1 MEQIELNFQ
10 ERGENEIGK
19 QGVKRLRKEG
29 FVPGVI
35 YGAGEKSVPVK
46 LDDEEL
52 KKIDL
57 QRESVVVN
65 LISGK
70 SKKIVLIK
78 EVQRHPLSNE
88 VLHIDFNHIS
98 LQQKIK
104 VDVPIVAKGEALG
117 VKAGGVLEHLLWKIE
132 VECFPTNIPE
142 KLEADVSA
150 LNIGDFVYIK
160 NLNIPADVKVIQNP
174 DIAVLSVEPPRKEEV
189 KEDAVKEGKE
199 EPELIRK
206 ERKEKEEQETK
217 EKK

>member
-1 MEQIELNFQ
+1 M
-10 ERGENEIGK
+10 
-19 QGVKRLRKEG
+19 
-29 FVPGVI
+29 
-35 YGAGEKSVPVK
+35 
-46 LDDEEL
+46 
-52 KKIDL
+52 
-57 QRESVVVN
+57 
-65 LISGK
+65 
-70 SKKIVLIK
+70 
-78 EVQRHPLSNE
+78 
-88 VLHIDFNHIS
+88 
-98 LQQKIK
+98 
-104 VDVPIVAKGEALG
+104 PIVAKGEALG

-206 ERKEKEEQETK
+206 ERKEKEEKETK